1 MTLTQLHQV
10 ILYICHFDEIRTN
23 IRCDAPDSAGECIF
37 YLIYEVQDENR
48 EVNLSPQLTQNWKR
62 KNKKNSIKQNFFPI
76 VSEWMRTLA
85 NGKVILSN
93 LRIILFRNVKAEFDL
108 ECFYFRVV
116 HAPVTEEKTLSSQ
129 PLHRELSLILKEIK
143 VTENLAIQVK
153 EGTF

>member
-1 MTLTQLHQV
+1 
-10 ILYICHFDEIRTN
+10 
-23 IRCDAPDSAGECIF
+23 
-37 YLIYEVQDENR
+37 
-48 EVNLSPQLTQNWKR
+48 
-62 KNKKNSIKQNFFPI
+62 
-76 VSEWMRTLA
+76 MRTLA

>member
-1 MTLTQLHQV
+1 
-10 ILYICHFDEIRTN
+10 
-23 IRCDAPDSAGECIF
+23 
-37 YLIYEVQDENR
+37 
-48 EVNLSPQLTQNWKR
+48 
-62 KNKKNSIKQNFFPI
+62 
-76 VSEWMRTLA
+76 MRTLA

-143 VTENLAIQVK
+143 VITDKIREDDEAGSVESDWKFAAMVIDRICLIAY
-153 EGTF
+153 TFFTIMATVAVLHAAPHVIVA